1 MDIFN
6 HVLQITETKG
16 KEEQWKLIK
25 ELQEVIDNAQS
36 IVTYL
41 KFLLEKEGSNDLP
54 EQKK

>member
-1 MDIFN
+1 MNIIN

-16 KEEQWKLIK
+16 KEEQWQLIK
-25 ELQEVIDNAQS
+25 ELQEAIDNAQS